1 MQILSIQLKNI
12 KSHRE
17 LNLDFS
23 PGINVLSGPNGVGKS
38 TIFEAIGYALFG
50 VDAQSFVGNVDRFVS
65 IGAKKGEI
73 TVVFCIDDERYR
85 VSRSVGTPARWLL
98 EKEVGG
104 QFEVEEH
111 KDVKETEARL
121 KDLLK
126 LEGSRSLAEQF
137 ELVIG
142 PFQNEFLGPF
152 VEKRPTTRRNKFDE
166 ILGIDSWRKT
176 YSETGALLK
185 AIQNKT
191 EKLEEGLIQ
200 LKRQVA
206 ELPEKRDAHKIA
218 KKDLLDTE
226 AYFNQQQQKLKELE
240 QRLVEI
246 DKHEQTVR
254 ELGVEIDKLRERI
267 GNGTEKVG
275 SQKALIAEADK
286 ARQIVAA
293 NSAGKQ
299 TYEQAEQRLVALR
312 EQFRR
317 QRELEKSAA
326 ALQTRVS
333 TLTERHA
340 AETKA
345 IEQTGK
351 ELDTEEKTLAE
362 KRQALA
368 IDETVSQRAARL
380 PEIRTA
386 IRSLQARIGQ
396 LDGRRVGL
404 EEGREQLA
412 EGICPFFQEPCLN
425 IAERPPGDIFSDKFA
440 GLAAEREGL
449 ETELS
454 RLEKNESEAV
464 AADEQIKKFAV
475 QLKGIDEQAAQLAEK
490 HKRNAQRVAELAEL
504 QQEQATAQQRL
515 ADQQTALKAFATL
528 QTDIEETEAQQKKH
542 QAARDLYVAN
552 QEQAA
557 KLKGL
562 QSDLKEFQQLLAQLQ
577 HELTTKENDLVAA
590 SKDYDAG
597 QHQALRL
604 QKDTLQQEVG
614 ALGQKV
620 AGLRAD
626 VTRLAGEIDKLK
638 LIELEIAEKKEQIKV
653 CGKKE
658 ELVRFLRNRVFN
670 KVSAH
675 LSERFREEISQ
686 RANRIYRT
694 IAEVDEELAWGDDY
708 RIVLRDM
715 VDGELRERFDDQL
728 SGGQAM
734 SAVVALRLALLQTI
748 GARIAFFDEPT
759 SNLDIARRE
768 NLARAFRA
776 IDVGKEEVTEHW
788 YDQLFLISHDVAF
801 TEITDQLIDLDR
813 QAADI

>member
-1 MQILSIQLKNI
+1 MQILFIQLKNI
-12 KSHRE
+12 KSHRDTE
-17 LNLDFS
+17 LSFS

-50 VDAQSFVGNVDRFVS
+50 VDAQSFVGNIDRFVS

-98 EKEVGG
+98 AREVGG
-104 QFEVEEH
+104 AFEVEEH

-121 KDLLK
+121 KELLK

-176 YSETGALLK
+176 YSETNALLK
-185 AIQNKT
+185 AIQNRI
-191 EKLEEGLIQ
+191 EVLEGAIGPL
-200 LKRQVA
+200 RDQVTA
-206 ELPEKRDAHKIA
+206 LPENREAHKSA
-218 KKDLLDTE
+218 EKELGDTE
-226 AYFNQQQQKLKELE
+226 AHFRKQQQSLRELE
-240 QRLVEI
+240 TQLVAN
-246 DKHEQTVR
+246 DQCEQQLK
-254 ELGVEIDKLRERI
+254 ELGVEIDKFRERI
-267 GNGTEKVG
+267 GNGQEKVG
-275 SQKALIAEADK
+275 SQKTLIDESRNAQK
-286 ARQIVAA
+286 IVAA
-293 NSAGKQ
+293 NRAGK
-299 TYEQAEQRLVALR
+299 EAFEKAETRLVALR
-312 EQFRR
+312 EQVKM
-317 QRELEKSAA
+317 QRTLEQELAELK
-326 ALQTRVS
+326 TRVGQ
-333 TLTERHA
+333 LEERYK
-340 AETKA
+340 AEA
-345 IEQTGK
+345 RSIEQVGK
-351 ELDTEEKTLAE
+351 ELDSEERALVE
-362 KRQALA
+362 KRQELA
-368 IDETVSQRAARL
+368 VNETVVKLAAQL
-380 PEIRTA
+380 PEIREA
-386 IRSLQARIGQ
+386 ITLLRTELGKLA
-396 LDGRRVGL
+396 GRRVGL
-404 EEGREQLA
+404 AEGQEKLA

-425 IAERPPGDIFSDKFA
+425 IAERPPGDVFSDKLADLDQERERRQTELTKLEQDENQASVANESIKALEVRLKGLDETAKTLADKRLANRQRSA
-440 GLAAEREGL
+440 GLESLQKEQANANRQSTEKQNALAAYSRLQADIEAAE
-449 ETELS
+449 
-454 RLEKNESEAV
+454 
-464 AADEQIKKFAV
+464 
-475 QLKGIDEQAAQLAEK
+475 
-490 HKRNAQRVAELAEL
+490 AELKQH
-504 QQEQATAQQRL
+504 QQS
-515 ADQQTALKAFATL
+515 
-528 QTDIEETEAQQKKH
+528 
-542 QAARDLYVAN
+542 RDLYVAN
-552 QEQAA
+552 QGQAA
-557 KLKGL
+557 KLDGL
-562 QSDLKEFQQLLAQLQ
+562 QEELEKFEALLTQLLTDLADR
-577 HELTTKENDLVAA
+577 ERMLTEAGKG
-590 SKDYDAG
+590 YDAG

-604 QKDTLQQEVG
+604 RKGTLQQEVG

-620 AGLRAD
+620 GGLKAD

-638 LIELEIAEKKEQIKV
+638 LIELEIAEKEEQVKTF
-653 CGKKE
+653 GKKE

-728 SGGQAM
+728 SGGQTM
-734 SAVVALRLALLQTI
+734 SAVVALRLAMLQTI

-759 SNLDIARRE
+759 SNLDAARRE

-813 QAADI
+813 QVADS